1 MAEERK
7 KPKIDLKTRIPSKTV
22 KGLTPAPGGA
32 IPPPPGAVP
41 APPPDLMGRRSV
53 PPKVTVDPNDPLAA
67 AKVEGAPARE
77 PQMIVVHA
85 DEHHEKKMGKGVVIG
100 VALIGV
106 AVGVAAG
113 WIFGSGS
120 GKKEQATAAKNDAAE
135 LAKKLQATQEKL
147 KAFAETTIPQAVNE
161 LKTTQQLTQPTI
173 DALKAFDS
181 GFTSGDLDTR
191 EIKYFGK
198 ETAGKLISYAMKV
211 SHIDSARIEIT
222 RDNKLEQV
230 NATLKALIIP
240 KGKVNMGIVINK
252 PGEKDPPMTT
262 ATFQPFGEW
271 IELKDKIKDGK
282 LTTKGGSFDVWNGAK
297 GDVFEKTYVSVLDAK
312 AFGGVCKQQE
322 LVLPA
327 ITKDLE
333 DLGLAIT
340 GSGDDPGALKIGE
353 QAMER
358 LKSAA
363 AK

>member
-41 APPPDLMGRRSV
+41 APPPDLMGRRTV

-85 DEHHEKKMGKGVVIG
+85 DEHHDKKMGKGVVIG
-100 VALIGV
+100 VALVGV
-106 AVGVAAG
+106 AVGVAGG
-113 WIFGSGS
+113 WIFGSSS
-120 GKKEQATAAKNDAAE
+120 GKKEQAVTAKNDAAE
-135 LAKKLQATQEKL
+135 LAKKIQGTQEKL
-147 KAFAETTIPQAVNE
+147 KAFAENTLPTAVNE
-161 LKTTQQLTQPTI
+161 LKQSQQLTQPTI
-173 DALKAFDS
+173 DAIKAFDS

-191 EIKYFGK
+191 EMKYFGK
-198 ETAGKLISYAMKV
+198 ETSGKLISYAMKIAHV
-211 SHIDSARIEIT
+211 DAARIELT
-222 RDNKLEQV
+222 KDNKLEAT
-230 NATLKALIIP
+230 NATLKALVIP
-240 KGKVNMGIVINK
+240 KGKVNLGIVINK

-262 ATFQPFGEW
+262 ATFAPFGEW

-282 LTTKGGSFDVWNGAK
+282 LTTKGGTFDVWNGAK
-297 GDVFEKTYVSVLDAK
+297 GDVFEKSYVSVLDAK

-327 ITKDLE
+327 ITKELE
-333 DLGLAIT
+333 NLAASIT
-340 GSGDDPGALKIGE
+340 GAGDDPGAIKVGD
-353 QAMER
+353 QALER
-358 LKSAA
+358 LKSAS